1 MTDIVVPNVGR
12 FEIIEDC
19 EEDYPGVDV
28 EFIPTG
34 AEAIGHTQRV
44 PRERSCPAT
53 CAISWPRIVFERPVD
68 GKLRLLVW
76 ADSSMENYSHK
87 FEWDI

>member
-19 EEDYPGVDV
+19 EKDYPGVDV

-34 AEAIGHTQRV
+34 AEAIGHTW
-44 PRERSCPAT
+44 PRE
-53 CAISWPRIVFERPVD
+53 AIGHTWPRIVFERPVD

-76 ADSSMENYSHK
+76 ADSSMEGYSHK

>member
-34 AEAIGHTQRV
+34 AEAIGHT
-44 PRERSCPAT
+44 
-53 CAISWPRIVFERPVD
+53 WPRIVFERPVD
-68 GKLRLLVW
+68 GKLRLLIW
-76 ADSSMENYSHK
+76 ADSSMEDYSHK
-87 FEWDI
+87 FEWDV